1 MKKMSPQNVFIRYGF
16 FFFSSKFSL
25 PLCALVF
32 LGGATIDCG
41 VQ

>member
-16 FFFSSKFSL
+16 FPPSKFSL
-25 PLCALVF
+25 PLCALAF